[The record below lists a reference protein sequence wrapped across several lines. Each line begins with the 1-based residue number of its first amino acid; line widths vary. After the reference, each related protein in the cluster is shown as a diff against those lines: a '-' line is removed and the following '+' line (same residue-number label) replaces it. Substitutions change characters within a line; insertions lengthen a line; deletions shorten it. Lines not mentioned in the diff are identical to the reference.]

1 MEINKRSVGT
11 FYENLAA
18 RYLENQNVMILE
30 RNYRNKRGE
39 IDLIGL
45 DPDGWLICVEVKY
58 RSSEYSGN
66 PLAAVDERKQWIISK
81 VAAGYLMTHY
91 RSLDVKCRFDVV
103 GIEGSEIRW
112 IKNAFE
118 FR

>member
-45 DPDGWLICVEVKY
+45 GTGWM
-58 RSSEYSGN
+58 
-66 PLAAVDERKQWIISK
+66 A
-81 VAAGYLMTHY
+81 YL
-91 RSLDVKCRFDVV
+91 R
-103 GIEGSEIRW
+103 GSEVQKLGVLRQSSGSS
-112 IKNAFE
+112 
-118 FR
+118 R

>member
-39 IDLIGL
+39 IDLIGVL
-45 DPDGWLICVEVKY
+45 
-58 RSSEYSGN
+58 RQSS
-66 PLAAVDERKQWIISK
+66 
-81 VAAGYLMTHY
+81 
-91 RSLDVKCRFDVV
+91 
-103 GIEGSEIRW
+103 GSSR
-112 IKNAFE
+112 
-118 FR
+118 

>member
-45 DPDGWLICVEVKY
+45 DPDGWLIFVEVKY

-66 PLAAVDERKQWIISK
+66 PLQGSCRIFND
-81 VAAGYLMTHY
+81 
-91 RSLDVKCRFDVV
+91 SLQKSGCKMQV
-103 GIEGSEIRW
+103 
-112 IKNAFE
+112 
-118 FR
+118 

>member
-18 RYLENQNVMILE
+18 RYLEDHGVMVLE

-45 DPDGWLICVEVKY
+45 DPDGWLIFVEVKY
-58 RSSEYSGN
+58 RSSDYSGS
-66 PLAAVDERKQWIISK
+66 PLAAVDAHKQWIISR
-81 VAAGYLMTHY
+81 VATGYLASRY

-103 GIEGSEIRW
+103 GIEGSEITW
-112 IKNAFE
+112 VKNAFE

>member
-45 DPDGWLICVEVKY
+45 DPDGWLIFVEVKY

-66 PLAAVDERKQWIISK
+66 PLAAVDERNG
-81 VAAGYLMTHY
+81 VA
-91 RSLDVKCRFDVV
+91 
-103 GIEGSEIRW
+103 
-112 IKNAFE
+112 
-118 FR
+118 

>member
-18 RYLENQNVMILE
+18 RYLEKQNVMILE

-45 DPDGWLICVEVKY
+45 DPDGWLIFVEVKY

-66 PLAAVDERKQWIISK
+66 PLAAVDERK

>member
-1 MEINKRSVGT
+1 MTRNNRAVGSI
-11 FYENLAA
+11 YEEKIAA
-18 RYLENQNVMILE
+18 FLKQNGFVILE

-45 DPDGWLICVEVKY
+45 DPDGWLIFVEVKY

>member
-45 DPDGWLICVEVKY
+45 DPDGWLIFVEVKY
-58 RSSEYSGN
+58 RSSGTPAILWQQSMSASN
-66 PLAAVDERKQWIISK
+66 
-81 VAAGYLMTHY
+81 
-91 RSLDVKCRFDVV
+91 
-103 GIEGSEIRW
+103 GSSPR
-112 IKNAFE
+112 
-118 FR
+118 

>member
-45 DPDGWLICVEVKY
+45 DPDGWLIFVEVKY

-66 PLAAVDERKQWIISK
+66 PLAAMDHLQGSCRIFND
-81 VAAGYLMTHY
+81 
-91 RSLDVKCRFDVV
+91 SLQKSGCKMQV
-103 GIEGSEIRW
+103 
-112 IKNAFE
+112 
-118 FR
+118 